1 MPDTCPSCGHE
12 VVRDECGDGAAYR
25 CVYPACPAQ
34 RARRIVH
41 FASKGAMNIDGL
53 GPQVVDLL
61 LRENKI
67 ADIADLYELK
77 VEDIYDTTRFWELSA
92 FKLAEIQDVSG
103 RALDGYISLS
113 ATNTKSSSCS
123 FFIRKASGQKV
134 AGYDITVNDWYKDS
148 GEDIPEFDEPSFMIR
163 DLEIQA
169 QSKLIEIIR
178 KYFDR
183 DVFEKNKTSFFKH
196 EVFQEQSVETPHE
209 LWVSLNVHKDHIYS
223 ILSILGYY
231 QRHKGYFL
239 SQSDFYKIC
248 YEYSSQVHYINRNL
262 GMKYRFVNIFISSQR
277 IKSSSK
283 SDGEVDE
290 SYQSSKFIDV
300 DKLSLIGLLQ
310 PYLKHNTN
318 EIKQIIDIM
327 MRNLRGRHGGLAWDS
342 ALEEVNNFISEC
354 ESKGIMKRL

>member
-1 MPDTCPSCGHE
+1 MKLSDCFVMEAFNELINFPFEDVRAAFNQFEYYVAIGKEESFIKE
-12 VVRDECGDGAAYR
+12 VV
-25 CVYPACPAQ
+25 
-34 RARRIVH
+34 
-41 FASKGAMNIDGL
+41 
-53 GPQVVDLL
+53 QVKNWHS
-61 LRENKI
+61 E
-67 ADIADLYELK
+67 ELK
-77 VEDIYDTTRFWELSA
+77 KIEKYTQEEYTDL
-92 FKLAEIQDVSG
+92 
-103 RALDGYISLS
+103 
-113 ATNTKSSSCS
+113 
-123 FFIRKASGQKV
+123 
-134 AGYDITVNDWYKDS
+134 VNS

-231 QRHKGYFL
+231 QRHRGYFL

-342 ALEEVNNFISEC
+342 ALEEVNNFIFEC

>member
-1 MPDTCPSCGHE
+1 
-12 VVRDECGDGAAYR
+12 VRNLFNWYAYY
-25 CVYPACPAQ
+25 VP
-34 RARRIVH
+34 
-41 FASKGAMNIDGL
+41 ASKAEPFVSEASAVKIKYEEEL
-53 GPQVVDLL
+53 ARIEKYTKEEYTDLV
-61 LRENKI
+61 NSG
-67 ADIADLYELK
+67 
-77 VEDIYDTTRFWELSA
+77 VE
-92 FKLAEIQDVSG
+92 V
-103 RALDGYISLS
+103 
-113 ATNTKSSSCS
+113 
-123 FFIRKASGQKV
+123 
-134 AGYDITVNDWYKDS
+134 
-148 GEDIPEFDEPSFMIR
+148 PEYDEPSFMIKEVE
-163 DLEIQA
+163 LQTKS
-169 QSKLIEIIR
+169 QLVGIIR
-178 KYFDR
+178 KYFDK
-183 DVFEKNKTSFFKH
+183 DVFALNRSELYGHEMFK
-196 EVFQEQSVETPHE
+196 EETIETPHE

-262 GMKYRFVNIFISSQR
+262 GMKYRFVNIFIGSQR
-277 IKSSSK
+277 IKTSSK
-283 SDGEVDE
+283 GDEEVDE

>member
-1 MPDTCPSCGHE
+1 MKFSDCFVMEAFNELINFSFEE
-12 VVRDECGDGAAYR
+12 VRAAFNQFEYS
-25 CVYPACPAQ
+25 V
-34 RARRIVH
+34 
-41 FASKGAMNIDGL
+41 SL
-53 GPQVVDLL
+53 GQEEAFVSESIQVKNWYS
-61 LRENKI
+61 E
-67 ADIADLYELK
+67 ELK
-77 VEDIYDTTRFWELSA
+77 KIEKYTQEEYTDL
-92 FKLAEIQDVSG
+92 
-103 RALDGYISLS
+103 
-113 ATNTKSSSCS
+113 
-123 FFIRKASGQKV
+123 
-134 AGYDITVNDWYKDS
+134 VNS

-209 LWVSLNVHKDHIYS
+209 LWISLNVHKDHIYS

-277 IKSSSK
+277 IKTSSK
-283 SDGEVDE
+283 GDEEVDE

-342 ALEEVNNFISEC
+342 ALEEVNNFIYEC

>member
-1 MPDTCPSCGHE
+1 MKFSDCFVMEAFNELINFSFEE
-12 VVRDECGDGAAYR
+12 VRAAFNQFEYY
-25 CVYPACPAQ
+25 V
-34 RARRIVH
+34 
-41 FASKGAMNIDGL
+41 SL
-53 GPQVVDLL
+53 GKEEAFVSESIQVKNWYS
-61 LRENKI
+61 E
-67 ADIADLYELK
+67 ELK
-77 VEDIYDTTRFWELSA
+77 KIEKYTQEEYPDL
-92 FKLAEIQDVSG
+92 
-103 RALDGYISLS
+103 
-113 ATNTKSSSCS
+113 
-123 FFIRKASGQKV
+123 
-134 AGYDITVNDWYKDS
+134 VNS

-183 DVFEKNKTSFFKH
+183 EVFEKNKTSFFKH

-239 SQSDFYKIC
+239 SHSDFYKIC

-283 SDGEVDE
+283 SDKEVDE

>member
-1 MPDTCPSCGHE
+1 MKFSDCFVMEAFNELINFSFEE
-12 VVRDECGDGAAYR
+12 VRAAFNQFEYY
-25 CVYPACPAQ
+25 VSLDKEEAFVSES
-34 RARRIVH
+34 I
-41 FASKGAMNIDGL
+41 
-53 GPQVVDLL
+53 QVKNWYS
-61 LRENKI
+61 E
-67 ADIADLYELK
+67 ELK
-77 VEDIYDTTRFWELSA
+77 KIEKYTQEEYTDL
-92 FKLAEIQDVSG
+92 
-103 RALDGYISLS
+103 
-113 ATNTKSSSCS
+113 
-123 FFIRKASGQKV
+123 
-134 AGYDITVNDWYKDS
+134 VNS

-209 LWVSLNVHKDHIYS
+209 LWVVLNVHKDHIYS

-283 SDGEVDE
+283 SDEEVDE

-300 DKLSLIGLLQ
+300 DKLSLLALLQ

-327 MRNLRGRHGGLAWDS
+327 MKNLRGRRGGLAWDS
-342 ALEEVNNFISEC
+342 ALEEVNNFIAEC